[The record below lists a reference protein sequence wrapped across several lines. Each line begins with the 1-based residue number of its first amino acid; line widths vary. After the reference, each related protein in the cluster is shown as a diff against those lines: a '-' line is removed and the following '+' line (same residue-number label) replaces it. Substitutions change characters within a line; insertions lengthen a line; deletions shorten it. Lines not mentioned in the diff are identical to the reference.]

1 MTQLISKNEPVT
13 VKLTDP
19 FSDAFNL
26 MLENEFSQLPVID
39 EQFSPIGIV
48 TYQSITRT
56 LLYLET
62 PLDELRVADV
72 YEELNKSQIFR
83 SDDELSDMLDR
94 LRDSNA
100 ILINDAHEKLIGI
113 VTTYDS
119 TEYFRARSEDLLNV
133 QDIETTV
140 KDILMFMF
148 QQQED
153 QPDNEK
159 LRKAIEKVTNT
170 NIVSKKDFSKAL
182 RGYMNVV
189 GTDELNHEAMSQSF
203 ENNFEKIDEV
213 KSFSDLTLYDYIT
226 LLLHKNQQSE
236 FVKLFKHSHD
246 RIRRLLNDVRN
257 TRNDLAHL
265 KEISPTQRDQLV
277 RCKKL
282 LDRIPLDSPI
292 DTPEELQDSS
302 VDVIQEK
309 VVDNGIDSSRI
320 IPTAEETQPRDSR
333 YTPLADWLNGKSGSR
348 DTVKLSF
355 EQVEEII
362 GADLPNSAYK
372 HRAWWANDSVT
383 HNHSKLWLDVGWR
396 RSYLNMS
403 EQHVTFVRM
412 KEREKAY
419 IDFFN
424 GLVAKLRDKADIN
437 FRDISP
443 DGHSWITIQLIK
455 SKANFSFSFSR
466 GNRFRDELYID
477 TGEQTTTKKIFDL
490 IRVHQEELEDKVG
503 KITWERINDKRASR
517 IALYHPGSITD
528 DAETLSTLQDW
539 AVDNMIAFYNAI
551 EPIVS
556 KAIAEVLS
564 E

>member
-236 FVKLFKHSHD
+236 FVKLFKHSPD